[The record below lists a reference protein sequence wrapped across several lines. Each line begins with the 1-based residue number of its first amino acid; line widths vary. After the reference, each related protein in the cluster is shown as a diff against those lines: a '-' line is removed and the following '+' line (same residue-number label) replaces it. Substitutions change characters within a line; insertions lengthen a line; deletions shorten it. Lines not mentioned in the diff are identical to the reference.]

1 MAKVDKWI
9 DNFRQGFVTLP
20 QQVEFRVMAD
30 RMTPQQRHRCMS
42 RIHSSGTKPEI
53 RLRRALW
60 GRGFRYRVNVSGLP
74 GKPDIVFGRYRTVV
88 FVHGCFWHGHPGCS
102 LYTVPKTNV
111 EFWVAKVERN
121 KARDSAVWRRL
132 EALGWK
138 VVIVWECQLKKAVF
152 EETVARVRDEI
163 LAGGK
168 EFAERMAAAR
178 EAREMERKERA
189 LRRNRDKYFSQE
201 IKARF
206 NR

>member
-1 MAKVDKWI
+1 
-9 DNFRQGFVTLP
+9 
-20 QQVEFRVMAD
+20 
-30 RMTPQQRHRCMS
+30 MS

-53 RLRRALW
+53 RLRHALW
-60 GRGFRYRVNVSGLP
+60 HLGFRYRVNVKRLP
-74 GKPDIVFGRYRTVV
+74 GKPDIVLPRFKTVV
-88 FVHGCFWHGHPGCS
+88 FVHGCFWHGHQGCS

-121 KARDSAVWRRL
+121 KVRDSAMWRIL

-152 EETVARVRDEI
+152 EETVSLVRDEI

-168 EFAERMAAAR
+168 EYAERVASAR
-178 EAREMERKERA
+178 EAREKERKEKA
-189 LRRNRDKYFSQE
+189 LRRNRDNYFSQE